1 MIRVRIAPSPT
12 GPFHI
17 GTARTALFNYLFAK
31 KNKGKFILRIEDTD
45 PKRSKK
51 EFEKDIMDGLKWLG
65 LEWDEGP
72 DIKGNYGPY
81 RQSKRFNIYQ
91 KYAQQL
97 LKEGKAYYCY
107 CTPEE
112 LEKEKEEMIKKKI
125 APRYSGKCRDLTS
138 KQVEDFKKQG
148 RKSIIRFK
156 VPEKIVELNDLVHGQ
171 IKFDSSLFGDI
182 AIMGSDGTPLYNFSC
197 VIDDYLM
204 KISHVI
210 RGDDH
215 LSNTP
220 KQILIYEAFG
230 WKIPEFGH
238 IPLILNP
245 DRTKM
250 SKRTGDVRVSG
261 YKKQGYLP
269 EALVNFIALLGWN
282 PGTKDEIFSMD
293 DLIDK
298 FSLDRVQKGGA
309 VFNIERLNWINGH
322 YIRKMSLDK
331 LTQECLPYLI
341 NKELIV
347 PIWGSGSKN
356 LGESFPIVPQ
366 ILRVTKYKICE
377 TGEEMSTDQL
387 KKIIGLEQERMKK
400 ISEVDELTEFLFKK
414 ELEYDPKILA
424 WKDMSQN
431 EVIRSLELAQDTL
444 GKIDH
449 KKYTTENLEVVLRKL
464 SKDNKL
470 GTGEILWPFRVA
482 LTGRKASPGVF
493 EVAEI
498 LGKEKVLKRIGE
510 GIKKLKMKNEK

>member
-12 GPFHI
+12 GPFHV
-17 GTARTALFNYLFAK
+17 GTARTTLFNYLYAK

-45 PKRSKK
+45 PKRSKE
-51 EFEKDIMDGLKWLG
+51 EFEKDIIEELKWLG
-65 LEWDEGP
+65 LKWDEGP
-72 DIKGNYGPY
+72 DIGGGYGPY

-91 KYAQQL
+91 KYAQKL
-97 LKEGKAYYCY
+97 LREGKAYYCF

-112 LEKEKEEMIKKKI
+112 LEKEKEEMVKKKI
-125 APRYSGKCRDLTS
+125 APRYSGKCRDLAP
-138 KQVEDFKKQG
+138 KQVEDFKRQG
-148 RKSIIRFK
+148 RKPIIRFK
-156 VPEKIVELNDLVHGQ
+156 VPEKTVRFNDLVHGQ
-171 IKFDSSLFGDI
+171 IKFDSGLFGDI

-220 KQILIYEAFG
+220 KQILIYEALG

-250 SKRTGDVRVSG
+250 SKRTGEIRVSG
-261 YKKQGYLP
+261 YRKQGYLP
-269 EALVNFIALLGWN
+269 EALVNFMALLGWN
-282 PGTKDEIFSMD
+282 PGSKDEIFSMN
-293 DLIDK
+293 DLIKK

-309 VFNIERLNWINGH
+309 VFNIERLNWINGY
-322 YIRKMSLDK
+322 YIRKMNLDK
-331 LTQECLPYLI
+331 FVQECLPYLF
-341 NKELIV
+341 NKGLIT
-347 PIWGSGSKN
+347 PIWSSGSKN
-356 LGESFPIVPQ
+356 LGESFPVVPQ

-377 TGEEMSTDQL
+377 TGEEISIDQL

-400 ISEVDELTEFLFKK
+400 ISEVDELTEFFFKK

-424 WKDMSQN
+424 WKDMSQD
-431 EVIRSLELAQDTL
+431 EVIKNLELVQNTL
-444 GKIDH
+444 GKTDH
-449 KKYTTENLEVVLRKL
+449 KKYTTENLERILRGL
-464 SKDNKL
+464 SQDNKL
-470 GTGEILWPFRVA
+470 EPGKILWPLRVA

-498 LGKEKVLKRIGE
+498 LSKEKVLKRIGE
-510 GIKKLKMKNEK
+510 GIRKLKVQS